1 MATQK
6 LCGKIK
12 PFDTGFEPTMFHLA
26 NGRINLKFSNS
37 PLVQKNISSMQSKF
51 VFNFHT
57 DCE

>member
-26 NGRINLKFSNS
+26 NGRNKLKIQQHCFS
-37 PLVQKNISSMQSKF
+37 VKKKF
-51 VFNFHT
+51 FNAK
-57 DCE
+57 